1 MKHKP
6 LIIIF
11 SLVVPLLVALLYV
24 TPKISFLEINF
35 LPLLNA
41 ILNGTVFFTLIFAVR
56 AIKNGNKKLHQ
67 KLIYTS
73 FILSTIFLISYVLH
87 HATHDSVK
95 FGDID
100 GNGLL
105 SESENL
111 KVSTFK
117 YFYYFILIS
126 HILLSAIIMPLVL
139 VTWSR
144 ALKEKFEAHKKI
156 ARITFPIWLYVS
168 ATGVLVYILISPY
181 Y

>member
-6 LIIIF
+6 LIIIL

-24 TPKISFLEINF
+24 TPKISFFEINF

-41 ILNGTVFFTLIFAVR
+41 TINGTVFFTLIFAVK
-56 AIKNGNKKLHQ
+56 AIKSGNKKLHQ

-73 FILSTIFLISYVLH
+73 FILSTIFLISYVIH
-87 HATHDSVK
+87 HATHDTVK

-105 SESENL
+105 SEEENI
-111 KVSTFK
+111 KVATFK

-126 HILLSAIIMPLVL
+126 HILLSAIIIPLVL

-144 ALKEKFEAHKKI
+144 ALKEKFEDHKKI